1 MLEVLSPK
9 GRAPRGVMVMLNL
22 FQHLKKEEPEIF

>member
-9 GRAPRGVMVMLNL
+9 YGISLSSL
-22 FQHLKKEEPEIF
+22 